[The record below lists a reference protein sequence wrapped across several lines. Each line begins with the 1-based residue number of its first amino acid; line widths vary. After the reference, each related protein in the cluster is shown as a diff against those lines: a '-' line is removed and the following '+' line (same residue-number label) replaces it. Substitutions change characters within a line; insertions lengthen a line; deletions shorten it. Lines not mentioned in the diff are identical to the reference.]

1 MTKVL
6 IPGSFDPITLGHMDI
21 IRRAAKI
28 FDSVTVCVF
37 VNTEKST
44 MFTAQQRKDMIALS
58 LSGIPN
64 AEADMSSMTV
74 AGYAREGGF
83 TAIVKGIRGESDVE
97 YELMIADV
105 NRRIYEGAETLFIP
119 AEAAYSRISSTVA
132 RDMIKYGMPL
142 EDWIP
147 AEAAEY
153 IRRLKGKNTG

>member
-1 MTKVL
+1 MTRAV

-21 IRRAAKI
+21 IRRAARI

-44 MFTAQQRKDMIALS
+44 MFTAEQRKEMIALS
-58 LSGIPN
+58 VASLPN
-64 AEADMSSMTV
+64 VEADASDMTV
-74 AGYAREGGF
+74 AGYAQKGGF

-105 NRRIYEGAETLFIP
+105 NRKIYEGAETLFIP

-142 EDWIP
+142 KDWIP
-147 AEAAEY
+147 SEAAEY
-153 IRRLKGKNTG
+153 IRRSEGKANV